1 MLVCAQNNDMS
12 IDVLRCWQSSTRTR
26 VLPVG
31 PGWPLQFLLQRSKQ
45 NLNSTVGKGAVKRA
59 AGSEGFGFLFYHE
72 PHVSVHHDV
81 YAWEHLQLP
90 HGAVLSGCLLDTG
103 RVCGLAVAGSV
114 CGTRWLENPRLF
126 GNSPFR
132 DTDLIFF
139 HCCYRLWAVQ

>member
-1 MLVCAQNNDMS
+1 ML
-12 IDVLRCWQSSTRTR
+12 
-26 VLPVG
+26 
-31 PGWPLQFLLQRSKQ
+31 LQFLLQRSKQ

-139 HCCYRLWAVQ
+139 IVAIVCGRYNEEEGHILFIVWSIVVVSQVM